1 MTQPISGWRFARSK
15 IGNAGTGTVENAVL
29 NFNIGPD
36 EAIEIAS
43 VMGHLVHATADDAAT
58 MGQVQSVQRLHIED
72 GTLDTPGGV
81 DVTEADDFDNDTE
94 VIFEQFMTEITFNG
108 TTEAAALMLQSP
120 AEPVIYAER
129 ILSPINL
136 SHTVE
141 APSGGVTVT
150 GILMIEYRYVRLTDR
165 ELALQFSR
173 RRR

>member
-1 MTQPISGWRFARSK
+1 MVSAISGWRHARSK
-15 IGNAGTGTVENAVL
+15 IGNGTTNTTETAVL

-43 VMGHLVHATADDAAT
+43 VLGHINHATADDAAT

-72 GTLDTPGGV
+72 GTLDAPGGV

-94 VIFEQFMTEITFNG
+94 VIYEQFMTEITFNG
-108 TTEAAALMLQSP
+108 TTEAAAVMLQSP
-120 AEPVIYAER
+120 NGLITFAER

-136 SHTVE
+136 THSME
-141 APSGGVTVT
+141 NPSGGVTAT
-150 GILMIEYRYVRLTDR
+150 GILMIEYRYVRLSDR